1 MTEES
6 LVWFAYEGTDRIYVA
21 SATAGKLANAT
32 ADITFSD
39 SYEKPLEMSAEFG
52 NGTQYYGTGKTFTLT
67 FTTNKAGTYTLAS
80 DVLTFTSSDVSI
92 NNSNQFTVNAAG
104 TYKFTCTTT
113 TWSTKASVTITPV
126 SPLTGKPVS
135 DEGEERTWLQ
145 IGKLSCSSNSP
156 DSNTTVY
163 LRNSDDQN
171 KGNWTWSQITNGNA
185 EVKIEN
191 LGQDD
196 SGYYFRYST
205 RGMWTINYNSEQLNA
220 AQINADTEIHF
231 KYSNN

>member
-1 MTEES
+1 MTGE
-6 LVWFAYEGTDRIYVA
+6 
-21 SATAGKLANAT
+21 
-32 ADITFSD
+32 
-39 SYEKPLEMSAEFG
+39 
-52 NGTQYYGTGKTFTLT
+52 
-67 FTTNKAGTYTLAS
+67 
-80 DVLTFTSSDVSI
+80 
-92 NNSNQFTVNAAG
+92 
-104 TYKFTCTTT
+104 
-113 TWSTKASVTITPV
+113 
-126 SPLTGKPVS
+126 PVS

-156 DSNTTVY
+156 ASNTTVY